1 MLNEFPGADSAEVLN
16 AAPATLPVSGSLDD
30 IGYPAESDEP
40 SITARREGLPP
51 GFRMRHDRHYVEE
64 LMSTPTI
71 GPRETYPSSL
81 RSSVSPG
88 DAAQERRVT
97 PPAPS
102 RPPSAV
108 IDLIAGRLGS
118 IVAHNAVARPRAAA
132 PDLLGRTVHAELE
145 RVYRLTRAVAHSAC
159 HTEPVRRPVIAGEI
173 ATAVRSACARL
184 ARLYGMSCV
193 VTADDPGFAVAI
205 ERALVIDSITA
216 TVDALLELAH
226 GNAGDEES
234 DGNERIAVSLQAV
247 KVRPALIVDVECS
260 TLAWPSASADRFF
273 DNGVE
278 DFAGAP
284 AAGTLLAWA
293 AHVVRLHGGRTE
305 VQVPGGV
312 RVRYVLP
319 QEKPR
324 PIVNSDT

>member
-1 MLNEFPGADSAEVLN
+1 MFNEFPGADSAEALN
-16 AAPATLPVSGSLDD
+16 AAPATLPASGSLDE
-30 IGYPAESDEP
+30 IGYPAESDES

-71 GPRETYPSSL
+71 GPRETYASSL
-81 RSSVSPG
+81 RSTVSPG
-88 DAAQERRVT
+88 DAAQDRRAA

-102 RPPSAV
+102 RPTSAV

-118 IVAHNAVARPRAAA
+118 IVAHNAVGRPRAAA

-145 RVYRLTRAVAHSAC
+145 RVYRLTRAVAHSAVQ
-159 HTEPVRRPVIAGEI
+159 TEPVRRAVTAGEI
-173 ATAVRSACARL
+173 ATAVRGACARL

-193 VTADDPGFAVAI
+193 VTADDPGFAVAV
-205 ERALVIDSITA
+205 ERSLVVDSVTG

-226 GNAGDEES
+226 GSGGDEEA
-234 DGNERIAVSLQAV
+234 DGSERVTVSLQAV

-260 TLAWPSASADRFF
+260 TLAWPSASADRLF
-273 DNGVE
+273 DNAIE
-278 DFAGAP
+278 DFAAAP

-305 VQVPGGV
+305 VQQQGGL

-319 QEKPR
+319 QERPR
-324 PIVNSDT
+324 AIVNPDA